1 MLDWLLATLVKT
13 FSALLCALPPS
24 VAVWLGERLG
34 LVAMWAQPRR
44 AHVGVTNLRA
54 AFDGQ
59 LSPREA
65 HRIIRACFKQLG
77 AGIVE
82 MLRLPAM
89 DRAYLDRYITV
100 EGLHRFEEAHAAGQ
114 PAIFL
119 TGHFGNWELSSIAA
133 ALKGYPIMALARAQ
147 DKFPRL
153 YKLLVSFRESKGCT
167 IAHKGGAMKRL
178 IAALGQGQVV
188 GIVGDQAGRQGL
200 AVNFFGRPALFAT
213 GPFDLAYSKGA
224 AIFPA
229 FIYRV
234 RGPYHHV
241 VVEPPLA
248 LSQKRPKSDAVRDG
262 MEQFVAALS
271 RHITKDPGQWLWMHK
286 RWKHTTARRALV
298 LSDGKIGHL
307 KQSLAV
313 IEAARE
319 AHPALTHEVVEIRYR
334 NRAARGL
341 ALLWA
346 WWMPARAGAAT
357 CLQWTL
363 EPACAQ
369 RLLTRY
375 ADLIV
380 SCGASAIPANLLWA
394 SDNRAKSV
402 VIMNPTPIP
411 LNRFDLVIAP
421 KHDALPRR
429 SNVLPIMGA
438 ISRMREDDLR
448 QARGRLHAHPN
459 FRAESGAARSDRPT
473 VAVFVGGDT
482 AHYTISPVFAERLV
496 EQVIAACEQA
506 DAQCLVT
513 TSRRTAPEVERLL
526 SERLGR
532 HPCCRFLLIASRD
545 PIDLPA
551 APSDGAAG
559 AACLPSPH
567 GDRQAQAGGTM
578 EGMLGWADV
587 AVVTGESISM
597 VSEACASGR
606 RVVVVEPPL
615 RETTRTAP
623 TKHQRFLR
631 ELAKEGYLQI
641 HPLPELG
648 RAIQRAVSDRR
659 PAKRLESLELVR
671 DAVGRLL

>member
-1 MLDWLLATLVKT
+1 MLDWLLTTLVKG
-13 FSALLCALPPS
+13 FSALLCVLPPS

-44 AHVGVTNLRA
+44 AHVGMTNLRA

-77 AGIVE
+77 ASIVE
-82 MLRLPAM
+82 MLWLPAM

-100 EGLHRFEEAHAAGQ
+100 EGLHRVEQAHAAGQ

-133 ALKGYPIMALARAQ
+133 ALKGHPIVALARAQ

-178 IAALGQGQVV
+178 ITALNQGQIV
-188 GIVGDQAGRQGL
+188 GIVGDQASRRGL
-200 AVNFFGRPALFAT
+200 AVDFFGRPALFAT
-213 GPFDLAYSKGA
+213 GPFDLAYSKRA

-241 VVEPPLA
+241 VVEPPLEP
-248 LSQKRPKSDAVRDG
+248 SRTRPKADAVRDG
-262 MEQFVAALS
+262 VERFAAALA
-271 RHITKDPGQWLWMHK
+271 RHIAKDPTQWLWMHK

-298 LSDGKIGHL
+298 LSDEKLGHL

-319 AHPALTHEVVEIRYR
+319 MHPALTHEVIEIRYR
-334 NRAARGL
+334 NRAARGV

-346 WWMPARAGAAT
+346 WWMPQGAGAAT
-357 CLQWTL
+357 CLRWTL

-380 SCGASAIPANLLWA
+380 SCGASAMPANLLWA

-402 VIMNPTPIP
+402 VIMNPAPIP
-411 LNRFDLVIAP
+411 LHRFDLVIAP

-459 FRAESGAARSDRPT
+459 FRAGSARSDGPT

-482 AHYTISPVFAERLV
+482 AHYTVGPDFAERLIA
-496 EQVIAACEQA
+496 QVLAACERA

-513 TSRRTAPEVERLL
+513 TSRRTSPEVERLL

-545 PIDLPA
+545 PID
-551 APSDGAAG
+551 
-559 AACLPSPH
+559 
-567 GDRQAQAGGTM
+567 GTM

-615 RETTRTAP
+615 RETMRRAP

-631 ELAKEGYLQI
+631 ELAREDYLQI
-641 HPLPELG
+641 HPMPELG
-648 RAIQRAVSDRR
+648 PAIQRAVSDRR
-659 PAKRLESLELVR
+659 PAKRLESLGLVR